1 MKWFHRKPKVAGGQ
15 DTMPAPPPTRE
26 WTFMVYLAGDNNL
39 EEFGRSDLLEMK
51 EVGSTPEVAIV
62 AQFDQMS
69 DGPTRRYYL
78 TRGRILEEDEIGPP
92 LGEIN
97 TGDPQELTR
106 FMLWTM
112 QTYPARRY
120 ALVLW
125 NHGTGWKED
134 DIYHVARGAGI
145 QASVRGRP
153 IDPLVRGFAERAKR
167 PPLFAPTIKSILA
180 RGIAYDDTSSDFLD
194 NAEMQQAIQ
203 SALGV
208 AHVEKLALLGFDACL
223 MSMLEVA
230 YQLRDVAQFVV
241 GSQETEPGRG
251 WPYGAILAE
260 LVKRPDQDTGALSSV
275 IVEKYL
281 ASYGPLDSI
290 TQSALDLGHVQEVVA
305 ALNEMCDYVIQHQED
320 CQLAIARAGRRAQ
333 SYTDPDYKDLYDF
346 CRLAFEHGPNALKL
360 KAQAVMELL
369 APPGQG
375 RFVLAEGHQG
385 FRMGRSHGVS
395 IYFPTHEISPFY
407 GRLDFAGESLWDD
420 MLRRLSSA

>member
-1 MKWFHRKPKVAGGQ
+1 
-15 DTMPAPPPTRE
+15 
-26 WTFMVYLAGDNNL
+26 
-39 EEFGRSDLLEMK
+39 
-51 EVGSTPEVAIV
+51 
-62 AQFDQMS
+62 
-69 DGPTRRYYL
+69 
-78 TRGRILEEDEIGPP
+78 
-92 LGEIN
+92 
-97 TGDPQELTR
+97 
-106 FMLWTM
+106 M
-112 QTYPARRY
+112 QNYPARRY

-134 DIYHVARGAGI
+134 DIYHVAHSAGI
-145 QASVRGRP
+145 RASVRGRS

-223 MSMLEVA
+223 MNMLEVA

-251 WPYGAILAE
+251 WPYGAIMAE
-260 LVKRPDQDTGALSSV
+260 LVRRPDQDTAELSSV

-281 ASYGPLDSI
+281 ASYDPLENI

-305 ALNEMCDYVIQHQED
+305 ALNEMCDYIIQNQED
-320 CQLAIARAGRRAQ
+320 CKLAIGRAGRRAQ

-346 CRLAFEHGPNALKL
+346 CRLVAEHGPNALKL
-360 KAQAVMELL
+360 KARAVMDLL

-375 RFVLAEGHQG
+375 RLVVAEGHNG
-385 FRMGRSHGVS
+385 YRVGRSHGVS
-395 IYFPTHEISPFY
+395 IYFPSREISPFY